1 MKRKLT
7 RTQLRSL
14 LLREIRLL
22 KEEEHSQP
30 LAEDVVDAL
39 SALKEFNV
47 NSVIKGD
54 DIIVEGRSKED
65 GKIKFI
71 VTFPIGAPLR

>member
-71 VTFPIGAPLR
+71 VTFPAGGLR

>member
-22 KEEEHSQP
+22 KEEEHYQP

-71 VTFPIGAPLR
+71 VTFPAGGLR

>member
-22 KEEEHSQP
+22 KEEEEHYQP
-30 LAEDVVDAL
+30 LPEDVVDAL
-39 SALKEFNV
+39 SVLKEFNV

-71 VTFPIGAPLR
+71 VTFPAGGLR